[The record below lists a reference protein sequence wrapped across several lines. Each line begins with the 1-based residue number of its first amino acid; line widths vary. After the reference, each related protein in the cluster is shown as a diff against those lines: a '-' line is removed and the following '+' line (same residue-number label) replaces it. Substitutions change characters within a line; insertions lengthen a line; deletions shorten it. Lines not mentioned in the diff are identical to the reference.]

1 MSSARAELMTEI
13 TNRIRRTNQRGAEM
27 ANAAARVIGVNSTD
41 MACIQMLQYEPLTAG
56 ELARR
61 TGLTTASV
69 TTVIDR
75 LEAAGFVARTR
86 DPADRRRVVVEFQP
100 EKAGPSIT
108 GVFLPLLRSWRDL
121 MTDYDERDL
130 RVIAEFLGRVE
141 DALDDEIHKL
151 RER

>member
-100 EKAGPSIT
+100 EKAGPSIA

>member
-1 MSSARAELMTEI
+1 MTEI

-86 DPADRRRVVVEFQP
+86 DPADRRRVVVAFQP
-100 EKAGPSIT
+100 EKAGPSIA

-130 RVIAEFLGRVE
+130 RIIAEFLGRVE

>member
-100 EKAGPSIT
+100 EKAGSGIA

-130 RVIAEFLGRVE
+130 RIIAEFLGRVE

>member
-100 EKAGPSIT
+100 EKAGPGIA

-141 DALDDEIHKL
+141 DALDEEIHKL